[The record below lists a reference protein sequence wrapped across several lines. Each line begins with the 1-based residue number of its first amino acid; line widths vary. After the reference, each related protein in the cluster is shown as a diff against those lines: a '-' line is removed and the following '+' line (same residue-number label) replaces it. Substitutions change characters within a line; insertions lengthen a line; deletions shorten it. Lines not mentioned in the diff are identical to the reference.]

1 MVKVKKLRVKKEQLS
16 NLPLFYNFILHNKLI
31 DSDPFYGSAFS
42 DKFNGIIVFSQPD
55 KLLSKIIDN
64 TKD

>member
-1 MVKVKKLRVKKEQLS
+1 MVKVKKLRVKKKQLN

-31 DSDPFYGSAFS
+31 GNDPFYGSTYS
-42 DKFNGIIVFSQPD
+42 DKFNGIIVFSRPD

-64 TKD
+64 TQD